1 MENEMKNKMKVHQG
15 HAVKRLRLDKKMSQK
30 ELGDLVHLPQSK
42 ISVYESQEK
51 LDDEI
56 LQRLAEGLQVSV
68 DLIKE
73 LEEEKSL
80 SYYIEGNTISENKQ
94 SEIIV
99 SNDGTINNQADKALY
114 ALLEQMQ
121 AVNSEYFKF
130 VDEKI
135 SSLQREISELKKQ

>member
-1 MENEMKNKMKVHQG
+1 MENEMKNNTKVHQG

-130 VDEKI
+130 VDENI